1 MSEEQTQQAEQT
13 AEAQSNGVDLTVQD
27 LAALKQIIDVASQRG
42 AFKPNEMTV
51 VGTTYTKLE
60 NFLAAIAASQQATE
74 EGAEAP
80 ATATAEEAVANG

>member
-42 AFKPNEMTV
+42 AFKPNEMMTV
-51 VGTTYTKLE
+51 GQTYSKLE
-60 NFLAAIAASQQATE
+60 AFLNAVQAQQS
-74 EGAEAP
+74 AEAEQG
-80 ATATAEEAVANG
+80 A